1 MYHPSPS
8 AYTGHINL
16 ILQKGILMY
25 LSITYSFSVYMW
37 YNLTTTIKIR
47 SCKNYEVIFSLYSSN
62 DVGTLVLVVRS
73 YIP

>member
-1 MYHPSPS
+1 
-8 AYTGHINL
+8 
-16 ILQKGILMY
+16 MY

-47 SCKNYEVIFSLYSSN
+47 SCKNHEVIFSLYSSN